1 MRALTLF
8 LLLLTTGCT
17 AGRATYYLI
26 DADRA
31 YQDAV
36 EASAEE
42 KAVYEFTMA
51 WMYRDKAWEEWGYS
65 DYEAA
70 EKLSLLAVEYAR
82 QAEKVA
88 VYGAEE
94 RELIDELEV
103 VPDQVEPMP
112 EGSDEVPDYLEDE
125 EGI

>member
-1 MRALTLF
+1 MRALTLLSLF
-8 LLLLTTGCT
+8 LMTGCT

-31 YQDAV
+31 YNDAV
-36 EASAEE
+36 EASAED

-70 EKLSLLAVEYAR
+70 EKLALLATEYAKTA
-82 QAEKVA
+82 QQVA
-88 VYGAEE
+88 LYGAEE

-103 VPDQVEPMP
+103 VPDQIERQ
-112 EGSDEVPDYLEDE
+112 PDEDE
-125 EGI
+125 DAEDTGGF